1 MHTCPKCGHA
11 QQDPKACHR
20 CGLHFARARAG
31 RVAFPAE
38 PLEGHPLRL
47 VLTERWTVLSKTL
60 DDTAAHH
67 AFIEL
72 CAAQDA
78 LAFAGHAYRQLT
90 PAGEVEDPRVAALRD
105 RVLKRAVAQAAA
117 TLGAGRPAE
126 NAERQTRIA
135 RSFTLL
141 LASLIILTFAA
152 GYWVLSRAPM
162 P

>member
-31 RVAFPAE
+31 RVVFPTD
-38 PLEGHPLRL
+38 PLEGHPLKP
-47 VLTERWTVLSKTL
+47 VLTERWLVLSRAL
-60 DDTAAHH
+60 DDTTAHH

-72 CAAQDA
+72 CAAQNA
-78 LAFAGHAYRQLT
+78 LDFAGQAYRQLT
-90 PAGEVEDPRVAALRD
+90 PPGEVEDPRVAALRG
-105 RVLKRAVAQAAA
+105 RVLKCAVARAAA
-117 TLGAGRPAE
+117 TLGAGRPADKV
-126 NAERQTRIA
+126 ERQARVA

-141 LASLIILTFAA
+141 MASLIVLTFAA